1 MRCRWLKCPQGPAWY
16 NPITQNVIPGYYS
29 SKAYS
34 KWIHCRKQKSEI
46 TLSCL
51 KVQKKKRNL
60 KLWKDIDIGGWRTF
74 HERFNKCIQMSIK
87 KDIELRFS
95 LNSLLN
101 IWFLQVQFLLRP
113 GNTISK
119 NIFSRSTKNLHQKF
133 FLPVVTFAL
142 QLSGEHAR
150 SVDVVC
156 VVHLMIMVARWWL

>member
-29 SKAYS
+29 SKVYS
-34 KWIHCRKQKSEI
+34 KWVHCRKQKSEI

-51 KVQKKKRNL
+51 KVQKKKSNL

-95 LNSLLN
+95 LNSLLH
-101 IWFLQVQFLLRP
+101 IRFLQVLFLLRP
-113 GNTISK
+113 GNTMSK
-119 NIFSRSTKNLHQKF
+119 NIFSRSTKKIYIKSF
-133 FLPVVTFAL
+133 FC
-142 QLSGEHAR
+142 Q
-150 SVDVVC
+150 
-156 VVHLMIMVARWWL
+156 WWPLLFSSAASMLAAST